1 MSNFAATLTLPRA
14 RKHKVSVGDMGD
26 ALNGVALNGAT
37 NSKDNGA
44 YKGLKLAAKGKRVVG
59 NLAVFDINLNTH
71 GSQRA
76 REFLARRCALSER
89 GANLA
94 GA

>member
-1 MSNFAATLTLPRA
+1 MSNSATLTLPCA
-14 RKHKVSVGDMGD
+14 RKHKVSVSNMGD

-37 NSKDNGA
+37 NSKDDGTH
-44 YKGLKLAAKGKRVVG
+44 KRLKLAAKGKRVVG
-59 NLAVFDINLNTH
+59 NLAVLNINLDTH
-71 GSQRA
+71 GGQRA
-76 REFLARRCALSER
+76 SEFLVRRCALSER